1 MKLTKETIR
10 QLIKEEI
17 GKVLVEKIGYQA
29 EQDIDRLLDKF
40 DRADTKEDK
49 AFFLKKIEDI
59 ARYPNDVS
67 NSAVKARYTQAK
79 NMMAR
84 MTDSEA
90 PKDNVDRYFDR
101 YKGTGNLP
109 Y

>member
-1 MKLTKETIR
+1 MKITKSQLK

-49 AFFLKKIEDI
+49 AFFLKKIENI

-67 NSAVKARYTQAK
+67 NSAVKARYSQAK
-79 NMMAR
+79 NVMAR
-84 MTDSEA
+84 MADSEA

>member
-49 AFFLKKIEDI
+49 AFFLKKIENI

-67 NSAVKARYTQAK
+67 NSAVKARYNQAK

-84 MTDSEA
+84 ITNSEA

>member
-1 MKLTKETIR
+1 MKLTKSKLKEI
-10 QLIKEEI
+10 IKEEI
-17 GKVLVEKIGYQA
+17 DKVLAEKTNYSQD
-29 EQDIDRLLDKF
+29 QDIDRLLDKF

-49 AFFLKKIEDI
+49 AFFLKKIENI

-67 NSAVKARYTQAK
+67 NSAVKARYSQAK
-79 NMMAR
+79 NVMAR
-84 MTDSEA
+84 MADSEA

>member
-1 MKLTKETIR
+1 MKLTKSKLKEI
-10 QLIKEEI
+10 IKEEI
-17 GKVLVEKIGYQA
+17 DKVLAEKTNYSQD
-29 EQDIDRLLDKF
+29 QDIDRLLDKF

-49 AFFLKKIEDI
+49 AFFLKKIENI

-67 NSAVKARYTQAK
+67 NSAVKARYNQAK